1 MRLATSA
8 RVTFP
13 AHNGRRELVMRKVSF
28 IRIESSRNTLTDSA
42 EIQLPR
48 NIKFFDNEQEFTRL
62 DITKIFRMDDPV
74 IIELGY
80 GTDANLVEEFRGYI
94 SAPVSAGVPIVIQ
107 CEDEMYPLKKI
118 PVNYSSPSATLKG
131 MLQDIVPGYEIDVED
146 ISLGGVRLSRTNVA
160 RVLKA
165 LTDDPWNLCCY
176 MRGKQLIVESKE
188 RADLGIVKLNMERD
202 LIDDNLNY
210 RNSEEVLVKVKAT
223 SVLVNGQKLDF
234 SFGEDGGQVV
244 NLTYYN
250 IVLPAEIEKRAR
262 ADYSL
267 LKKGGFDGD
276 IRALGKPS
284 VKHGM
289 RVSLDSLLY
298 PDRDGTYYVDTV
310 VKEFKPADYSQNIT
324 LGRRA

>member
-28 IRIESSRNTLTDSA
+28 IRIESSRNTLTDTA

-48 NIKFFDNEQEFTRL
+48 NVKFFDNEQEFTRL

-107 CEDEMYPLKKI
+107 CEDEMYPLKKM
-118 PVNYSSPSATLKG
+118 PVNYSSSSATLKG
-131 MLQDIVPGYEIDVED
+131 MLQSIIPGYQIDVED
-146 ISLGGVRLSRTNVA
+146 ITLGGVRLSRTNVA

-176 MRGKQLIVESKE
+176 MRGKQLTVESKE

-234 SFGEDGGQVV
+234 SFGEDGGQLV

-250 IVLPAEIEKRAR
+250 IEVPAEIEKRAR
-262 ADYSL
+262 ADYAL

-276 IRALGKPS
+276 IRSFGKPS

-289 RVSLDSLLY
+289 RVELDSLLY